1 MIWVERADD
10 AGEDAMILHGR
21 LRGAGVVAG
30 GKRRARTRGGGG

>member
-10 AGEDAMILHGR
+10 AAEDAMILHGR
-21 LRGAGVVAG
+21 LRGAGVAG